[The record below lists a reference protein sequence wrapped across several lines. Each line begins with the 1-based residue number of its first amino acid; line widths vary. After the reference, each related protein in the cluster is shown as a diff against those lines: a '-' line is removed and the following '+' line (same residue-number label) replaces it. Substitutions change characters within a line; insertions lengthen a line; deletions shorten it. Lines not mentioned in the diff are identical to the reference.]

1 MTPLRHLAAQATQ
14 SAAALT
20 GLAHRSVQRF
30 VQCKT
35 GADVLVYLPECRAF
49 LRQPSRNHDLPFA
62 TKQDWVAE
70 IIRERIIVGAYQRGC
85 QLKQANLAEELGVS
99 ITPVREALL
108 TLEAEGYVRG
118 LPHKGLVVPELVT
131 ERAEEI
137 YGLRLLLE
145 RELTEA
151 AVENMTAPTLL
162 ELQDL
167 QRGLVRA
174 IAGNDI
180 QTIRTANYR
189 FHFRLYE
196 QADRPQTLQFVRVL
210 WAKYPFTAQD
220 VSRSRP
226 RRMGKE
232 HEALLNQ
239 VKRGDV
245 PAAVDAMLQ
254 HISNG
259 WREIS
264 DDAPPVAIPAAPQ
277 RRRASRS

>member
-1 MTPLRHLAAQATQ
+1 M
-14 SAAALT
+14 
-20 GLAHRSVQRF
+20 
-30 VQCKT
+30 
-35 GADVLVYLPECRAF
+35 
-49 LRQPSRNHDLPFA
+49 PFA

-118 LPHKGLVVPELVT
+118 LPHKGLLVPELVA
-131 ERAEEI
+131 ERAQEI
-137 YGLRLLLE
+137 YGLRLTLE

-151 AVENMTAPTLL
+151 AVANMTPPTFV

-167 QRGLVRA
+167 QRSLVRA
-174 IAGNDI
+174 IAGNDLL
-180 QTIRTANYR
+180 TIRTANYR

-226 RRMGKE
+226 KRMCKE
-232 HEALLNQ
+232 HEFFLSR
-239 VKRGDV
+239 VERGDT
-245 PAAVDAMLQ
+245 PGAVAAMLQ

-259 WREIS
+259 WHEIS
-264 DDAPPVAIPAAPQ
+264 DEVPPAKTGAP
-277 RRRASRS
+277 RRRAARG

>member
-1 MTPLRHLAAQATQ
+1 M
-14 SAAALT
+14 
-20 GLAHRSVQRF
+20 
-30 VQCKT
+30 
-35 GADVLVYLPECRAF
+35 
-49 LRQPSRNHDLPFA
+49 PFA

-70 IIRERIIVGAYQRGC
+70 IIRERIIVGAYERGC

-118 LPHKGLVVPELVT
+118 LPHKGLLVPELVP
-131 ERAEEI
+131 ERAQEI
-137 YGLRLLLE
+137 YGLRLTLE
-145 RELTEA
+145 RELTAA
-151 AVENMTAPTLL
+151 AVENMTLPTLV

-174 IAGNDI
+174 VASDDI
-180 QTIRTANYR
+180 QAIRTANYR

-196 QADRPQTLQFVRVL
+196 QANRPQTLQFVRVL

-220 VSRSRP
+220 VRRSRP
-226 RRMGKE
+226 TRMCKE
-232 HEALLNQ
+232 HEALLTR

-245 PAAVDAMLQ
+245 AGAVEAMLQ
-254 HISNG
+254 HISKG

-264 DDAPPVAIPAAPQ
+264 DDGPPVAVTATPPS
-277 RRRASRS
+277 RRATHR